1 MGEERKG
8 STCGFSI
15 KGVLIEGASAPCKG
29 RSTGKKVKEGRRG
42 EGGAHD
48 QAMRSTARVEKE
60 FGRRVKE
67 KNRGVLWQRGTRGST
82 SIRIR
87 MVHESSD
94 SDVCAV

>member
-8 STCGFSI
+8 STCGFAI

-42 EGGAHD
+42 EGGAHG
-48 QAMRSTARVEKE
+48 QAIRSTARVEKK

-67 KNRGVLWQRGTRGST
+67 ESRGVLWQRGTRGSM

-87 MVHESSD
+87 IVHERSD
-94 SDVCAV
+94 SDVCTV